1 MSYCLRL
8 TPAHAERLAAA
19 VRSLL
24 DSPGGV
30 GSWVPDAGEAAS
42 VEAALRGWL
51 QPQRSVAEVER
62 ERTAV
67 QMARLSSKVQQTVDT
82 VDECRQLY
90 SGQATAMLCT
100 LLPWPLPGD
109 ADASSAVAN
118 EVRLGKLE
126 GQSWL
131 HESPC
136 PALCCLVWLLNANGP
151 GVQCCLCVPALT
163 RRCTKRRWSTS

>member
-1 MSYCLRL
+1 MQASTIDPSSQDDLDFFWGVSYCLRL

-24 DSPGGV
+24 DSPGRV

-100 LLPWPLPGD
+100 LLP
-109 ADASSAVAN
+109 
-118 EVRLGKLE
+118 
-126 GQSWL
+126 
-131 HESPC
+131 C
-136 PALCCLVWLLNANGP
+136 PATLMPA
-151 GVQCCLCVPALT
+151 VQLPM
-163 RRCTKRRWSTS
+163 R